1 MEKMSD
7 VPESLVEPYREA
19 DATESS
25 FRKLLA
31 LAVTA
36 WDASF
41 PPLEVQKAMCDEV
54 LLKSRMPDSDFHFAR
69 AFLQELIDRK
79 NRHYVKWGM
88 RLAIDRRVVERSLN
102 AGGGQAAVWIG
113 SFPCDL
119 GGFTGFA
126 DDHAR
131 RSP

>member
-79 NRHYVKWGM
+79 NRHYSRIKRTTIEFVLTDTGVGFHLSIVSTFPVPPK
-88 RLAIDRRVVERSLN
+88 VSL
-102 AGGGQAAVWIG
+102 
-113 SFPCDL
+113 SFQL
-119 GGFTGFA
+119 
-126 DDHAR
+126 
-131 RSP
+131 